1 MSLTMPFSLTF
12 SLSCGAIYIGIT
24 AKNSHLK
31 HNYYIGRERG
41 STRRAEGQGRKTKR
55 LKKYKWL
62 PENFK
67 TGQDLC

>member
-1 MSLTMPFSLTF
+1 MSRTMPFSLTF
-12 SLSCGAIYIGIT
+12 CLCCGAIYISIT

-31 HNYYIGRERG
+31 HNYYMGWG
-41 STRRAEGQGRKTKR
+41 GGGTRRAEGQGRK

-67 TGQDLC
+67 TGVNSEI